1 MFISIVLRLS
11 YFDFCISMVIL
22 LGIIRILIVLYVFV
36 YLYLVIIICNICE
49 MFRIV
54 IFGVLFIVE

>member
-1 MFISIVLRLS
+1 MFISIVLWLR

-22 LGIIRILIVLYVFV
+22 LGIICILIVLYVFV
-36 YLYLVIIICNICE
+36 YLVIIIRNIYE

-54 IFGVLFIVE
+54 IFGVLFIRII

>member
-1 MFISIVLRLS
+1 MFISIVLWLR

-22 LGIIRILIVLYVFV
+22 LGIIFILIVLYVFV
-36 YLYLVIIICNICE
+36 YLVIIIRNIYE

-54 IFGVLFIVE
+54 IFGVLFSRII

>member
-1 MFISIVLRLS
+1 MFIFIVLWLR

-22 LGIIRILIVLYVFV
+22 MGFIFILIVLYVFV
-36 YLYLVIIICNICE
+36 YLVIIICNIYE

-54 IFGVLFIVE
+54 IFGVLFNRII